1 MAGVDGRRFSCGS
14 PKLIAKSVIR
24 HSGRWNN
31 RIGGLCVGFAFSTRE
46 RTELSLRNTSHGS
59 NIVSSTAVNG
69 MSSIA
74 SDFVPQLVSSSP
86 IIVALARVPGYVP
99 SFPPVWDITLEHPPS
114 NVIPLHIMNANNTFL
129 IIINSSVDRGCW
141 PDEL

>member
-1 MAGVDGRRFSCGS
+1 MVGVDGGR
-14 PKLIAKSVIR
+14 SVVDHR
-24 HSGRWNN
+24 N
-31 RIGGLCVGFAFSTRE
+31 RPLALSLQAFWRGNDVIGFLRVGFAFSTRE

-86 IIVALARVPGYVP
+86 IMVALARVPGYVP
-99 SFPPVWDITLEHPPS
+99 SFPGMGH
-114 NVIPLHIMNANNTFL
+114 HAGA
-129 IIINSSVDRGCW
+129 SS
-141 PDEL
+141 E

>member
-1 MAGVDGRRFSCGS
+1 MACALAS
-14 PKLIAKSVIR
+14 L
-24 HSGRWNN
+24 
-31 RIGGLCVGFAFSTRE
+31 FSTRE

-59 NIVSSTAVNG
+59 KSVSITAVNG
-69 MSSIA
+69 ISRCA
-74 SDFVPQLVSSSP
+74 SDYVAQLVAASA
-86 IIVALARVPGYVP
+86 IMGALARVTGYGP